1 LRDRDGH
8 IRSAAASV
16 TLVRAPS
23 ISLNLDESE
32 ALVLL
37 SKASILAFTGEI
49 CQNNPLFYI
58 NERRIANTRKRTS
71 DACFPCLNSLQFHQ
85 VQPSFLAYPQ
95 TSIPNNSHTAPF

>member
-1 LRDRDGH
+1 MV
-8 IRSAAASV
+8 RSAAASV

-23 ISLNLDESE
+23 VSLNLDESE

-58 NERRIANTRKRTS
+58 NERRTADTRKRIS
-71 DACFPCLNSLQFHQ
+71 YARFPCLDSL
-85 VQPSFLAYPQ
+85 
-95 TSIPNNSHTAPF
+95 